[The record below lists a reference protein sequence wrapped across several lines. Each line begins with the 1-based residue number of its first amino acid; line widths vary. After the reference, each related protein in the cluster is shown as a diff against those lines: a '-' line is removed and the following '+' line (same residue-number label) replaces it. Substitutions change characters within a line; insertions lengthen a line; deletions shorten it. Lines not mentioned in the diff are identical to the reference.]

1 MQSMTGYGRGL
12 ICEDGREMTV
22 EVKSVNHRFLDV
34 SFRLA
39 RPIAFLDDA
48 VRTGIAARLARGH
61 VDVFVNYVNHRED
74 AHRVHVD
81 TQLARTYQQAAGE
94 LSDALGVKND
104 LPLSEY
110 IHMPDVLT
118 VEASEEDQDAVRD
131 LFMRALNLALD
142 GLIAMRAR
150 EGDSLRSDMMTK
162 LDAIDA
168 LRSQIATRA
177 PLVVEE
183 YRTKLNQRLSALLGG
198 EIDEARFAT
207 EVAIFADRAAID
219 EELVRLSSH
228 IAQLRATAELD
239 EPVGRKLDFLVQE
252 LNREVNTSVRRPPT
266 CRLSDA
272 WSRRRAKLK
281 SCASRFKI
289 SNNDDSR
296 RYPWTLSSSM
306 SVMAISF
313 LPAVLSRLSGRNL
326 RRSSVSFR
334 KRARSAD

>member
-81 TQLARTYQQAAGE
+81 TQLARTYQQAAGK
-94 LSDALGVKND
+94 LSDALGVKNE

-239 EPVGRKLDFLVQE
+239 DPVGRKLDFLVQE
-252 LNREVNTSVRRPPT
+252 LNREVNTIGSKA
-266 CRLSDA
+266 SDTQIA
-272 WSRRRAKLK
+272 GCVVAAKGEIEK
-281 SCASRFKI
+281 
-289 SNNDDSR
+289 
-296 RYPWTLSSSM
+296 
-306 SVMAISF
+306 
-313 LPAVLSRLSGRNL
+313 L
-326 RRSSVSFR
+326 REQVQNIE
-334 KRARSAD
+334 